1 LFVNQE
7 HPEEKPCQP
16 NEFANFVAHSEP
28 CRFLAPVVRYLRC
41 DKRITYPPEGGT
53 YCRQEALEVLVMAN
67 EPHGFDRGLTNYG
80 DFDFARFLRRS
91 FARSMGISCELLN
104 KPIVGIAM
112 TPSGFNN
119 CHRYVPELVEA
130 VSRGVLAAGA
140 LPRPFPTVSLGEVFL
155 NPTSMMYRNLMAM
168 DTEEMIV
175 AQPMDAVVLIGGCD
189 KTVPAQLMGAA
200 SAGLPAIQVVTGP
213 MSTGRHK
220 GQRLG
225 ACTDCRG
232 FWAKYRAGSVDSDE
246 INTVEGRLSVTA
258 GTCAVMGT
266 ASTMACIAE
275 ALGMSLPGT
284 AAIPAVHSDRLVA
297 AEETG
302 KAAVRLIETKI
313 TPRDIITQKS
323 VENAIR
329 VLMALS
335 GSTNAIVH
343 LTAVAGRLGIPI
355 PYKRFNQ
362 ISDETPVLIDLKPV
376 GEGYME
382 DFHAAGGM
390 GALLRELRPLLHLD
404 TIDVEGRTL
413 RERLDEPEGWID
425 RKIIRPFSNPISPV
439 GGLVALGG
447 SLAPDG
453 AIFKR
458 AAATPAL
465 FESEGRAVVFTGL
478 EDLSN
483 RIDDPNLDVKEG
495 DILVLQNAGPHAAGM
510 PEAGYLPIPKKLAQ
524 AGVKDMVRI
533 SDARM
538 SGTAFGS
545 IVLHVAPESAIGGP
559 LAAVRNGDRIRL
571 SIKDKRVDL
580 LVESSE
586 ISRRLQN
593 FQPPP
598 APARGYKALYRR
610 TVTQAPEGCDFN
622 FLLGDPA

>member
-1 LFVNQE
+1 MT
-7 HPEEKPCQP
+7 
-16 NEFANFVAHSEP
+16 
-28 CRFLAPVVRYLRC
+28 
-41 DKRITYPPEGGT
+41 D
-53 YCRQEALEVLVMAN
+53 

-80 DFDFARFLRRS
+80 DRDFARFLRRS
-91 FARSMGISCELLN
+91 FARSMGLSRETLE

-119 CHRYVPELVEA
+119 CHRMMPDLVEA

-168 DTEEMIV
+168 DTEEMIS

-200 SAGLPAIQVVTGP
+200 SAGLPAVQLVTGP
-213 MSTGRHK
+213 MMTGRHK

-232 FWAKYRAGSVDSDE
+232 FWAKYRAGTVDSDE
-246 INTVEGRLSVTA
+246 IETVEGRLSVTA

-275 ALGMSLPGT
+275 TLGMSLPGT
-284 AAIPAVHSDRLVA
+284 AAIPAVHADRLVA
-297 AEETG
+297 AEESG
-302 KAAVRLIETKI
+302 KAAVRLIESRI
-313 TPRDIITQKS
+313 TPQQVITPKS

-329 VLMALS
+329 VLQALG

-343 LTAVAGRLGIPI
+343 LTAIAGRLGI
-355 PYKRFNQ
+355 KVSLERFNQ
-362 ISDETPVLIDLKPV
+362 ISDETPVLVDLKPV
-376 GEGYME
+376 GDGYME
-382 DFHAAGGM
+382 DFHSAGGM
-390 GALLRELRPLLHLD
+390 GALLWELRPLLHLD
-404 TIDVEGRTL
+404 TVDIEGRTL
-413 RERLDEPEGWID
+413 AERLDQPPEWVD
-425 RKIIRPFSNPISPV
+425 RSAIRPFADPVSSV
-439 GGLVALGG
+439 GGLVALKG

-458 AAATPAL
+458 AAATLAL

-478 EDLSN
+478 EDLAA
-483 RIDDPNLDVKEG
+483 RIDDPALDVQPG
-495 DILVLQNAGPHAAGM
+495 DVLVLQNAGPHAAGM

-545 IVLHVAPESAIGGP
+545 IVLHVAPEAAVGGP

-571 SIKDKRVDL
+571 SIERKRIDL
-580 LVESSE
+580 LVEEAE
-586 ISRRLQN
+586 IRRRLAD

-598 APARGYKALYRR
+598 APSRGYKALYRR
-610 TVTQAPEGCDFN
+610 TVTQAPDGCDFD
-622 FLLGDPA
+622 FLANSQADE